1 MARLRFY
8 RRIPI
13 IPGLVWLNFS
23 KSGVS
28 ITIGPRGLKLT
39 LGHGRARATAG
50 LPGTGIS
57 ASEDIPLSRKRGRR

>member
-13 IPGLVWLNFS
+13 IPGLVWLNLS
-23 KSGVS
+23 KSGIS

-39 LGHGRARATAG
+39 LGRRGPRITAG

-57 ASEDIPLSRKRGRR
+57 ISETLGRRRRR

>member
-1 MARLRFY
+1 MARIRLY

-13 IPGLVWLNFS
+13 IPGLVWLNLS

-28 ITIGPRGLKLT
+28 ITIGPRGFKLT
-39 LGHGRARATAG
+39 LGHGRAHTTVG

-57 ASEDIPLSRKRGRR
+57 ASEDFPLSRKRRKR